1 MSLLKSFSP
10 LRFIILN
17 FVIGA
22 LTFFSFLTAFGKD
35 EGTLGHN
42 FFLNFMADTFY
53 VFRFPMHVLFWKYMD
68 GGAFFLGL
76 FINILFYAV
85 FVETVINILSK
96 RRKKQLL
103 KRPGNRVAEGITKR
117 L

>member
-1 MSLLKSFSP
+1 MSLLKSFNP

-35 EGTLGHN
+35 EGTFGNN

-96 RRKKQLL
+96 RKKTIAKKAWQSS
-103 KRPGNRVAEGITKR
+103 R
-117 L
+117 